1 MKPQKKKEEKSK
13 IGYIGREKPLFL
25 AQLFSIKKLQAKA
38 FNMQKKNRVF
48 ILTPQFQFLQSFIYI
63 AT

>member
-1 MKPQKKKEEKSK
+1 MQRKIQK

-38 FNMQKKNRVF
+38 FNMQKIRVYLF
-48 ILTPQFQFLQSFIYI
+48 
-63 AT
+63 